1 MYKIKLENSQIPLH
15 YQIADYLLVMLERGD
30 LKSDERIPPEEELKD
45 AFGVSR
51 TTVRRALEHL
61 WQKGLLLRKQGKGTY
76 WTGPALEMKK
86 EKLSGI
92 NRQIFNINHQTR
104 VKVLAKRTEKA
115 GPAIAGFLRIPAE
128 SPVVVFERLRYIA
141 GEPMSFTVNYLSPE
155 CGGRI
160 EKKHL
165 EERTMLET
173 LEHVLD
179 MELGTIEHEVEITR
193 ADAGISAHLKIPAL
207 DPVLTIRTS
216 VFDTGGSPVEVVWT
230 YFVESKYKFKVILER

>member
-1 MYKIKLENSQIPLH
+1 MERIKLDNSQIPLH

-92 NRQIFNINHQTR
+92 NRQIFNISQQTKVR
-104 VKVLAKRTEKA
+104 VLSKRTEKA
-115 GPAIAGFLRIPAE
+115 GHAVAGFLRIPAE
-128 SPVVVFERLRYIA
+128 SPVVVFERLRFIT
-141 GEPMSFTVNYLSPE
+141 GEPMSFTVNYLAPA
-155 CGGRI
+155 CGGPI

-173 LEHVLD
+173 LEHVLGI
-179 MELGTIEHEVEITR
+179 ELGTIEHEVEITR
-193 ADAGISAHLKIPAL
+193 ADAGISEHLGIPAL

-216 VFDTGGSPVEVVWT
+216 VFDTGGNPVEVVWT